1 MTLQA
6 QAVKAVW
13 AFFMRH
19 GDLHWSGMLDEHA
32 SAITGIPMEGNV
44 MRKVAYAVAALLIVV
59 SATASAASQMKPTA
73 GPLDVSRPADVVASQ
88 ISAIRADLAKGEDY
102 SEISADNRAKVSNAM
117 TRIERTI
124 ETRGSTELSADEQV
138 TVFNDQEVVN
148 TVLTSAK
155 DDSRMVCQR
164 VRAVGSNMVTSQCMT
179 VAQRREMRRNS
190 ERNMNDVQRS
200 RPLPER

>member
-1 MTLQA
+1 
-6 QAVKAVW
+6 
-13 AFFMRH
+13 
-19 GDLHWSGMLDEHA
+19 
-32 SAITGIPMEGNV
+32 
-44 MRKVAYAVAALLIVV
+44 
-59 SATASAASQMKPTA
+59 
-73 GPLDVSRPADVVASQ
+73 
-88 ISAIRADLAKGEDY
+88 
-102 SEISADNRAKVSNAM
+102 M